1 MFECAAHRPRSGLR
15 RLVAVTVASLMLFT
29 LLPVSVVFAAASV
42 TTPATANVS
51 ADTSTGTFV
60 AVPGPAITEGTAGD
74 ITPGG
79 NVVLTAPAN
88 YTFNTGVMV
97 TVTMSAA
104 AGTCSV
110 TASSP
115 AVVTGTTITTTL
127 GGSPTANPN
136 RCILTFSGIQV
147 RATVSTLPNVG
158 DITISYSGSAAIAGL
173 AGGSS
178 VGTLTEVPG
187 APLLSFSQQPSSPAV
202 AGQAFTPNQPVVL
215 SKDQF
220 NNVRSGDPITL
231 AIKSGTGTAGALLTC
246 TVNPVA
252 TNGSGLATFAGCN
265 IDKSSP
271 VGNPYILRATTGSA
285 VAESTG
291 IAVNPG
297 AATKLA
303 FTTQPARGTPSGSF
317 AVQPVVTI
325 QDAFDNTVTT
335 ASASVTLAIGS
346 NPGGGGTSLTC
357 TTNPLTTT
365 NGVAS
370 FSACRINNVGV
381 GYTLT
386 ANDGGALTDATSGQ
400 FDVSDR
406 LVITTQAAGAVGG
419 TNFTTQPV
427 VAVRAGTTNTSIHD
441 QVTQVTLSIS
451 GGPAGAALTCTT
463 NPLTVVNGVAT
474 FAGCKIDK
482 AGTYTLTASAPGLT
496 SATQSLTVAVGPA
509 TKLGFITQPANAT
522 VSQPFGTQPVVA
534 VQDAGGNTVTTGTSS
549 TTAIAL
555 AIGVNPGGGALTC
568 ASGNSRLAV
577 AGVATFTGCT
587 IDKTGTG
594 YTLVAT
600 AFGLTAAT
608 SSAFNVSAPQA
619 EITLSS
625 TASVITWGSGV
636 SLSVHFGTNGAGKSF
651 QLQGA
656 RDGVSWATIATLTT
670 DSAGNASYPYRP
682 ATNLYYR
689 VNFAGT
695 PDLQAGLSNTIRVVV
710 RQIALLRPTNS
721 GTVKSIAR
729 NTSVTFVTTV
739 RPARPELP
747 AAKVSFLFY
756 RRVGGVW
763 LFVAKRDVYINAVGQ
778 AVWTWK
784 FSTRGEWYVRSI
796 ANPTPYNANSVWSPL
811 ERYSVG

>member
-1 MFECAAHRPRSGLR
+1 MFESAAHRPRSGLR
-15 RLVAVTVASLMLFT
+15 RLVAVTVASLMLFA
-29 LLPVSVVFAAASV
+29 LLPASVVFAAASV

-51 ADTSTGTFV
+51 ADT
-60 AVPGPAITEGTAGD
+60 AVSGYAAIPGPAITESAPGDLGNGTLVLNLPAGFQFNTASGSITKSPSGCTLTVSAVTMATGTAT
-74 ITPGG
+74 ITISG
-79 NVVLTAPAN
+79 AP
-88 YTFNTGVMV
+88 
-97 TVTMSAA
+97 S
-104 AGTCSV
+104 
-110 TASSP
+110 
-115 AVVTGTTITTTL
+115 TGTACT
-127 GGSPTANPN
+127 
-136 RCILTFSGIQV
+136 LTFSGLQV
-147 RATVSTLPNVG
+147 KATSGVGPLPSGN
-158 DITISYSGSAAIAGL
+158 ITNTGSATGAP
-173 AGGSS
+173 GGSY
-178 VGTLTEVPG
+178 GTLTEVPG
-187 APLLSFSQQPSSPAV
+187 APILSFSQQPSSPAV

-215 SKDQF
+215 SRDQF

-231 AIKSGTGTAGALLTC
+231 AIKSGTGTTGASLTC
-246 TVNPVA
+246 TVNPV
-252 TNGSGLATFAGCN
+252 TTTSSGLATFAGCN
-265 IDKSSP
+265 INKSSP

-291 IAVNPG
+291 ITVNPG
-297 AATKLA
+297 AAAKLA
-303 FTTQPARGTPSGSF
+303 FTTQPARGTPGGSF

-325 QDAFDNTVTT
+325 QDALDNTVTT
-335 ASASVTLAIGS
+335 ASATVTLAIGT
-346 NPGGGGTSLTC
+346 NPGGGGTTLTC
-357 TTNPLTTT
+357 TTNPLPTT

-370 FSACRINNVGV
+370 FSGCRINNVGV

-386 ANDGGALTDATSGQ
+386 ANDGGSLFDPTSDP

-406 LVITTQAAGAVGG
+406 LVITTAAAGAVGG
-419 TNFTTQPV
+419 TNFITQPV
-427 VAVRAGTTNTSIHD
+427 VAVRAGATNTSIHD

-451 GGPAGAALTCTT
+451 GGPTGAAFSCTT

-509 TKLGFITQPANAT
+509 TKLGFITQPADAT
-522 VSQPFGTQPVVA
+522 VTQPFGTQPVVA

-549 TTAIAL
+549 TTAITL

-577 AGVATFTGCT
+577 AGVATFTGCK

-608 SSAFNVSAPQA
+608 STAFNVSAPQA

-636 SLSVHFGTNGAGKSF
+636 SLSIHFGTNGAGKTF

-670 DSAGNASYPYRP
+670 DTNGNASYPYRP

-695 PDLQAGLSNTIRVVV
+695 PDLQAGVSNVVRVVV

-721 GTVKSIAR
+721 GTVKSVPR

-747 AAKVSFLFY
+747 PAKVTFRIY
-756 RRVGGVW
+756 RKVSGVW
-763 LFVAKRDVYINAVGQ
+763 LYFTRREYYINAAGQ
-778 AVWTWK
+778 ASMTWK

-796 ANPTPYNANSVWSPL
+796 ANPTPYNANSVWGPL
-811 ERYSVG
+811 ERYSVR